1 MANFKLGELVKKD
14 KGGTAIV
21 RAIFTTKEGELMY
34 AVERDGALDFIPER
48 RLLPPTGSELAA

>member
-1 MANFKLGELVKKD
+1 MKD
-14 KGGTAIV
+14 KGGAAIV

-48 RLLPPTGSELAA
+48 RLLPPTSSELAA

>member
-1 MANFKLGELVKKD
+1 VQFLTNVSGS

-34 AVERDGALDFIPER
+34 AVERDGALDFIPES
-48 RLLPPTGSELAA
+48 RLLTPTTSSELAA

>member
-14 KGGTAIV
+14 KGGAAIV

-48 RLLPPTGSELAA
+48 RLLPPTSSELAA

>member
-21 RAIFTTKEGELMY
+21 RAIFMTKEGELMY
-34 AVERDGALDFIPER
+34 AVERDGALDFILER
-48 RLLPPTGSELAA
+48 RLLPATSSELAA